1 MLEHLSFGHLTLK
14 ELTLGQLM
22 FGHLTLGHFVLGL
35 FKRPSS
41 DEAAPVS
48 LIMNLLH
55 RSV

>member
-1 MLEHLSFGHLTLK
+1 MLEHLSFGYLTLK